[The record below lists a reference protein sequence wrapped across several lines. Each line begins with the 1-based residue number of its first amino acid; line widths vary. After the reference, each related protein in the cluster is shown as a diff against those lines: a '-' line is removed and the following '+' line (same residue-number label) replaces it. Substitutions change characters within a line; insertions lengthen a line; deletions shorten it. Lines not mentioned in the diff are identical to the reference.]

1 MDAMKKYLARSFFF
15 LLYNFVRT
23 RYRNV
28 DLVFVAH
35 HTRARE
41 VSETEFFHKGES
53 GGTMISSGYR
63 KALEILRDRYHS
75 SLWNAY
81 AFHCSDG
88 DNFSADDD
96 DALKTAAELC
106 AETNLFGYG
115 EIRPHG
121 GYEGTGT
128 IRTVLGRLAA
138 DNFHAVVI
146 RRKEEVWPGLK
157 ALLSK
162 EYQPVDE
169 P

>member
-1 MDAMKKYLARSFFF
+1 
-15 LLYNFVRT
+15 
-23 RYRNV
+23 
-28 DLVFVAH
+28 
-35 HTRARE
+35 
-41 VSETEFFHKGES
+41 VSEAEFFHKGES

-63 KALEILRDRYHS
+63 KALEILRDRYHP

-115 EIRPHG
+115 EIRPYG
-121 GYEGTGT
+121 GYAGTAT
-128 IRTVLGRLAA
+128 IRTVLGRLKAE
-138 DNFHAVVI
+138 NFHGVVI
-146 RRKEEVWPGLK
+146 RRKEDVWPGLK

-169 P
+169 PSPAHRR